1 MNAKEQM
8 KERVRVEMA
17 DHFAKQKKLA
27 KQNRKNKLR
36 GHLNDRLDDDI
47 ERRTRL
53 DEVVGQCSYDPE
65 YTSFGIR

>member
-1 MNAKEQM
+1 MNAKDQM
-8 KERVRVEMA
+8 KEQQRELLNQY
-17 DHFAKQKKLA
+17 FAKQRKMAAKNRSNKK
-27 KQNRKNKLR
+27 R
-36 GHLNDRLDDDI
+36 GHQNDRLDDDI

>member
-1 MNAKEQM
+1 MNAQDEFKHQVKTELDQ
-8 KERVRVEMA
+8 
-17 DHFAKQKKLA
+17 HFAKQKKRA
-27 KQNRKNKLR
+27 KANARSTKR
-36 GHLNDRLDDDI
+36 GKLNDRLDDDI

>member
-8 KERVRVEMA
+8 KEATRNVLNA
-17 DHFAKQKKLA
+17 HFARQRRLA
-27 KQNRKNKLR
+27 AKNRSNSKR
-36 GHLNDRLDDDI
+36 GNLNDRLDDDI

-53 DEVVGQCSYDPE
+53 DEVVTGCNYDPE